1 MSIKEK
7 TKLQQLNME
16 SLDLVK
22 HEFNK
27 NHIAIGD
34 PVFVCRHRTYPA
46 VVRGLKLDSKNRKIF
61 AYLDI
66 FSDGFPSRV
75 DVCDCKKRENNI

>member
-1 MSIKEK
+1 
-7 TKLQQLNME
+7 ME
-16 SLDLVK
+16 SLDLVN

-27 NHIAIGD
+27 NNIAVGD
-34 PVFVCRHRTYPA
+34 PVFVSIHDRYPA

-61 AYLDI
+61 AYLDL
-66 FSDGFPSRV
+66 FSDGFTSRV